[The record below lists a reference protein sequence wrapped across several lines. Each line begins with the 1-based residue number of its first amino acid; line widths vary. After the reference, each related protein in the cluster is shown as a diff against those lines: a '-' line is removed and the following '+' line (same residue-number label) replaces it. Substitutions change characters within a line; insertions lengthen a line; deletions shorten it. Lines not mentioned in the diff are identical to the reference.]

1 MDNNTE
7 KLNNALEELK
17 QNPNFS
23 LESDKTEISPLLEI
37 AASLFALPKNPIPT
51 PLMNHR
57 YASAK
62 AKNFWFAC
70 THISRLAAASTAVML
85 LVSAFTVTGYA
96 SYKSG
101 PGQTLFV
108 VKKSAEKLQLV
119 LAYNQDQKA
128 NLQVEITKKRLD
140 EARII
145 FQNPTS
151 NIEQEKAALTELT
164 DQTRNA
170 IEVVNTVTANN
181 PKADNNH
188 PLLSSL
194 ESITKEQQ
202 TLLKEIKPNSEINE
216 AAGTALVA
224 LNENSAKI
232 SEIKQSIAIASND
245 QTLAKLSS
253 DPNSVTVLGEI
264 SEISKEK
271 ITVEDTAFK
280 LDSQTVIKNTEGVV
294 LTPEALKLK
303 LKINISGSKNKDS
316 LFAKYILIT
325 DQTASLPEV
334 KSASTE
340 NSETDE
346 TKPLASTTASST
358 IGKQPVNNPNQA
370 QGLYIFEDPS
380 PQFVK

>member
-23 LESDKTEISPLLEI
+23 LKSDKTEISPLLEI

-57 YASAK
+57 YASVK
-62 AKNFWFAC
+62 AKNFWFAW

-85 LVSAFTVTGYA
+85 LISAFTVTGYA

-151 NIEQEKAALTELT
+151 NIQQEKAALTELT

-188 PLLSSL
+188 PLLTSL
-194 ESITKEQQ
+194 ETITKEQQ

-245 QTLAKLSS
+245 QTLAKLNS
-253 DPNSVTVLGEI
+253 DPDSVAVLGKISAISKTNVTV
-264 SEISKEK
+264 EK
-271 ITVEDTAFK
+271 TAFSIN
-280 LDSQTVIKNTEGVV
+280 LQTIIKNAEGKII
-294 LTPEALKLK
+294 TPESLKPETKVSVSGKKDGETLVAQDI
-303 LKINISGSKNKDS
+303 LVINEIG
-316 LFAKYILIT
+316 T
-325 DQTASLPEV
+325 EPEV
-334 KSASTE
+334 KSAST
-340 NSETDE
+340 TPDI
-346 TKPLASTTASST
+346 KPSASTTST
-358 IGKQPVNNPNQA
+358 SAISEPAKPAINPNQA